1 MGRTAAARQAA
12 RQAAVLHSLMLSNA
26 VNAAMH
32 DFNIEPDMLLYATAC
47 QSHLDR
53 KRFQIADR
61 GSGTTQRHVAAAFD
75 THPYFVFMAFVL
87 RLSPF
92 LCLYKY
98 TRHRGESGEAS
109 AMIHTRLAAVLFMA
123 IKFHFTTTTTAEAA
137 KKEIQTKDAVPKQ
150 QDTMLTVC
158 AGVCGCVWG
167 CGVPAYNYVCF
178 V

>member
-1 MGRTAAARQAA
+1 MGRTAARQAA
-12 RQAAVLHSLMLSNA
+12 RQTAVLHSLMLSNA

-98 TRHRGESGEAS
+98 TRHRGGEREAS

-123 IKFHFTTTTTAEAA
+123 IKFHFTTTTTAAEAA
-137 KKEIQTKDAVPKQ
+137 KKEIQTKDAVLKQ

-158 AGVCGCVWG
+158 VCVCG